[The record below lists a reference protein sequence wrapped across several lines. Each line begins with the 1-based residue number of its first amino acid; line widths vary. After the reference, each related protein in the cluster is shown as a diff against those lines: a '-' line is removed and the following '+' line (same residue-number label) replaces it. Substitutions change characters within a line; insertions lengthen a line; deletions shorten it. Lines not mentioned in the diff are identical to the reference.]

1 MYAVYHPSTHR
12 HMPMCMCILH
22 AVYAVKPRPWPSLSC
37 YLPLCI
43 TLMLYISQLTC
54 PLVNTPI
61 DSLKKKM
68 LKGCY
73 WLMCYL
79 KGCYS
84 LMCYL
89 KGCYGSVCYLKGCYG
104 SVCYLKGCYG
114 LAAWRQKQPPAV
126 CVIWRVLSGRCP
138 ANTCYLNKKNLLSDE
153 SR

>member
-1 MYAVYHPSTHR
+1 
-12 HMPMCMCILH
+12 
-22 AVYAVKPRPWPSLSC
+22 
-37 YLPLCI
+37 
-43 TLMLYISQLTC
+43 MLYISQLTC
-54 PLVNTPI
+54 PLVNTPL
-61 DSLKKKM
+61 DSKKM

-104 SVCYLKGCYG
+104 

-126 CVIWRVLSGRCP
+126 CVI
-138 ANTCYLNKKNLLSDE
+138 
-153 SR
+153 